1 LQQVFLNLIV
11 NAIEAMG
18 SLTDRARA
26 LRVSSDIVREPF
38 GVVIAIKDV
47 GIGIK
52 GEDKDRI
59 FEPFVTTKPT
69 GTGIGLHI
77 SRSIIEAHG
86 GTIRVSGN
94 KPYGTIFHVTLP
106 SGDL

>member
-1 LQQVFLNLIV
+1 
-11 NAIEAMG
+11 MD

-26 LRVSSDIVREPF
+26 LRVSSDIVREPS
-38 GVVIAIKDV
+38 GVVIAIEDS

-59 FEPFVTTKPT
+59 FEPFVTTKST

-77 SRSIIEAHG
+77 SRSIIESHR
-86 GTIRVSGN
+86 GTLRVRLRTFRS
-94 KPYGTIFHVTLP
+94 
-106 SGDL
+106 